1 MQAINSSKYSREKK
15 NQQAYWIDHDVC
27 YTFFTICTEETELKH
42 GSACK
47 TFQAKP
53 ICHWWISCQNNL
65 NFPVGDPVQNLYAR
79 SENIASFAN
88 SRTWQIA
95 WHPIDDQAGVLWG
108 RSDKEVLY
116 RTQNLEC
123 QSNRIFIYSY
133 LQYIISGQFMV
144 VWRWGSSKFDLR
156 VVEQS
161 SICHLSTNKQ

>member
-1 MQAINSSKYSREKK
+1 MFSRR
-15 NQQAYWIDHDVC
+15 Y
-27 YTFFTICTEETELKH
+27 
-42 GSACK
+42 
-47 TFQAKP
+47 
-53 ICHWWISCQNNL
+53 
-65 NFPVGDPVQNLYAR
+65 
-79 SENIASFAN
+79 IASFAN
-88 SRTWQIA
+88 SWTC
-95 WHPIDDQAGVLWG
+95 PIDDQAGVLWG

-161 SICHLSTNKQ
+161 SICHLKQVSINNNLNKPAKNSLITFYSEICQLPSFYFLPKNKWTGNISQGLTLSLIILEQ